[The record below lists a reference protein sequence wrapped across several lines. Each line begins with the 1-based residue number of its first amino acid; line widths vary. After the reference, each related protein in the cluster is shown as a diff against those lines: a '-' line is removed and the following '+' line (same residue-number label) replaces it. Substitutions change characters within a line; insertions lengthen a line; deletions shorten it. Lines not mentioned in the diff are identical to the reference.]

1 MWPMLKIND
10 LTGSHRSVESA
21 LESTLQAGVTFRIV
35 AASFNKT
42 NPWVKMRSLEIYLS
56 IILLPAATALAADNF
71 PKIVQPFLARN
82 CIGCHNEKNKSGEV
96 NFQQFNSM
104 ESMIRGRETFENLV
118 LKVRSGEMPPKG
130 LPRPKE
136 ADVRAVTS
144 LIESEFDRI
153 DRKAKLDPG
162 RVTARRLNK
171 TEYNNTIRDLLAVRF
186 KPADDFPADD
196 SGYGFDN
203 IGDVLT
209 LSPVL
214 LDKYLAAAEKISKM
228 AVDAAPHL
236 KATAERF
243 KSNSGPNRIPGPSL
257 GVKYKFPV
265 DAEYDIR
272 TGLAGQRLDGKETV
286 QVALAVDGKEFK
298 TVDLL
303 PTQQRG
309 RFAEVRIP
317 MAHGEHTVR
326 ARLLPPAPDTAPIP
340 GADNKPRT
348 GFVDYVEVR
357 GPYKQKSGADL
368 ESYQK
373 VFICGHAPGQHQP
386 ACARKVLSPLAT
398 RAYRRPATEKEVSKL
413 VEFVELARKQ
423 GDPFEQGIALA
434 IQAVLV
440 SPQFL
445 FRMEHDRNPN
455 DPTAVHTVSE
465 YELASRLSYFLWSGM
480 PDDELLKAAQEKRL
494 RKPGVLDAQVKRMM
508 ADPKSKALSDNFAGQ
523 WLQLRNMDSIKPD
536 PDKFPAFD
544 EELRECMRTET
555 ELFFDSVLRE
565 NRSLLDF
572 VDGKYTFLNERLA
585 RHYGIDD
592 VKGSEFRR
600 VDLKTDQRSGVLTQA
615 SILTITSYP
624 TRTSVVLRGKW
635 LMENVLNAPPP
646 PPPPNVP
653 MLDEA
658 TVGNT
663 GSLRQQM
670 EKHRANAMCA
680 SCHNRIDPLGFGLEN
695 YDPIGRWRTSDG
707 KFPVDSTGTL
717 PSGKSFKSP
726 EELKEILKSSKDAF
740 AQGVTEKLLTYAL
753 GRGLE
758 RYDRPATKSINQ
770 KLASDDYRFGR
781 LISEIVNSAPFQM
794 RRGDGVRQ

>member
-1 MWPMLKIND
+1 M
-10 LTGSHRSVESA
+10 
-21 LESTLQAGVTFRIV
+21 
-35 AASFNKT
+35 
-42 NPWVKMRSLEIYLS
+42 YLFP
-56 IILLPAATALAADNF
+56 LLFTAATALAADNF

-82 CIGCHNEKNKSGEV
+82 CVGCHNDKNKSGEV
-96 NFQQFNSM
+96 NLQKYNNL
-104 ESMIRGRETFENLV
+104 ESMIGGRDTFESV
-118 LKVRSGEMPPKG
+118 VRMVRTGEMPPKG

-144 LIESEFDRI
+144 FIETEFDRI
-153 DRKAKLDPG
+153 DRKAKPDPG

-171 TEYNNTIRDLLAVRF
+171 NEYNNTIRDLLAVRF

-228 AVDAAPHL
+228 AVGAAPPI

-243 KSNSGPNRIPGPSL
+243 KSTSGPNQIPGPSL
-257 GVKYKFPV
+257 GSKYKFPV

-272 TGLAGQRLDGKETV
+272 AGLAGQRLDGKETV
-286 QVALAVDGKEFK
+286 QVAVSVDGKEFK
-298 TVDLL
+298 TIDLL

-309 RFAEVRIP
+309 RFTEVRIP
-317 MAHGEHTVR
+317 IAQGEHAIR
-326 ARLLPPAPDTAPIP
+326 ARLLPPAPDAPPI
-340 GADNKPRT
+340 AITDNKPRT
-348 GFVDYVEVR
+348 GYVDYVEVR
-357 GPYKQKSGADL
+357 GPYKQRSGAEL
-368 ESYQK
+368 ESYK
-373 VFICGHAPGQHQP
+373 RVFVCGHAPGQHQTE
-386 ACARKVLSPLAT
+386 CARKILTPLAT
-398 RAYRRPATEKEVSKL
+398 RAYRRPATEKEISRL
-413 VEFVELARKQ
+413 AGFVDLAAKQ

-434 IQAVLV
+434 IQGMLV

-445 FRMEHDRNPN
+445 FRIERDQNAN
-455 DPTAVHTVSE
+455 DANAIHSVSD
-465 YELASRLSYFLWSGM
+465 YELASRLSYFLWSSM
-480 PDDELLKAAQEKRL
+480 PDDELLKAAQVKSL
-494 RKPGVLDAQVKRMM
+494 RKPGVLDAQVRRMM

-544 EELRECMRTET
+544 EELREAMRTET
-555 ELFFDSVLRE
+555 EMFFDSVLRE
-565 NRSLLDF
+565 NSSLLDF
-572 VDGKYTFLNERLA
+572 LDGKYTFLNERLA
-585 RHYGIDD
+585 KHYGMDD

-653 MLDEA
+653 VLDEA
-658 TVGNT
+658 TVGKDA
-663 GSLRQQM
+663 SLRQQM
-670 EKHRANAMCA
+670 EKHRANTMCA
-680 SCHNRIDPLGFGLEN
+680 SCHNRIDPLGFGMEN
-695 YDPIGRWRTSDG
+695 YDPIGRWRTEDG

-717 PSGKSFKSP
+717 PGGKSFKSP
-726 EELKEILKSSKDAF
+726 EELKAILKSSKDAF
-740 AQGVTEKLLTYAL
+740 AEGVTEKLLTYAL

-758 RYDRPATKSINQ
+758 RYDRPVIRSIDQ
-770 KLASDDYRFGR
+770 KLAADDYRFGR
-781 LISEIVNSAPFQM
+781 LISEIVNSAPFQK
-794 RRGDGVRQ
+794 RRGDGVKPDGVKR

>member
-1 MWPMLKIND
+1 M
-10 LTGSHRSVESA
+10 
-21 LESTLQAGVTFRIV
+21 
-35 AASFNKT
+35 KT
-42 NPWVKMRSLEIYLS
+42 KPWVKMRTLEISLF
-56 IILLPAATALAADNF
+56 LVLFPVATALAADNF
-71 PKIVQPFLARN
+71 PTIVQPFLARN
-82 CIGCHNEKNKSGEV
+82 CVGCHNEKNKSGEV
-96 NFQQFNSM
+96 DLQQFNSM
-104 ESMIRGRETFENLV
+104 ESMIRGRETFESLV

-130 LPRPKE
+130 MPRPKE
-136 ADVRAVTS
+136 ADVRAVTA

-153 DRKAKLDPG
+153 DRKAKPDPG

-214 LDKYLAAAEKISKM
+214 LDKYLAAAEKISRM
-228 AVDAAPHL
+228 AVGVAPQL

-243 KSNSGPNRIPGPSL
+243 KSNSGPGRIPGPSL
-257 GVKYKFPV
+257 GLKYKFPV
-265 DAEYDIR
+265 DAEFDIR
-272 TGLAGQRLDGKETV
+272 AGLAGGRLDGKETV
-286 QVALAVDGKEFK
+286 QVAVDVDGKEYK
-298 TVDLL
+298 TIDLL

-309 RFAEVRIP
+309 RFTEVRVP
-317 MAHGEHTVR
+317 MAQGEHSVR
-326 ARLLPPAPDTAPIP
+326 ARLLPPLPDAPLVDA
-340 GADNKPRT
+340 ANKPRT
-348 GFVDYVEVR
+348 GYVDYVEVR
-357 GPYKQKSGADL
+357 GPYKQKSGVDL
-368 ESYQK
+368 ESYK
-373 VFICGHAPGQHQP
+373 RVFICGHAPGQHQP
-386 ACARKVLSPLAT
+386 ECTRKILAPLAT
-398 RAYRRPATEKEVSKL
+398 RAYRRAATEKEVSKL
-413 VEFVELARKQ
+413 SGFVELARKQ

-434 IQAVLV
+434 IQAMLV

-445 FRMEHDRNPN
+445 FRIEHDRNPN
-455 DPTAVHTVSE
+455 DPNAVHAVSE
-465 YELASRLSYFLWSGM
+465 NELASRLSYFLWSSM
-480 PDDELLKAAQEKRL
+480 PDDDLLKAAQEKRL

-544 EELRECMRTET
+544 EELRESMRTET

-572 VDGKYTFLNERLA
+572 VDGKYTFINERLA
-585 RHYGIDD
+585 RHYGIND

-646 PPPPNVP
+646 PPPPNVQL
-653 MLDEA
+653 LDEA
-658 TVGNT
+658 TVGKDA
-663 GSLRQQM
+663 SLRQQM

-680 SCHNRIDPLGFGLEN
+680 SCHSRIDPLGFGLEN
-695 YDPIGRWRTSDG
+695 YDPIGRWRTDDG

-726 EELKEILKSSKDAF
+726 DELKEILKLSKDAF

-758 RYDRPATKSINQ
+758 RYDRPAMKSINQ

-794 RRGDGVRQ
+794 RRGDGVKSDGVKK

>member
-1 MWPMLKIND
+1 
-10 LTGSHRSVESA
+10 
-21 LESTLQAGVTFRIV
+21 
-35 AASFNKT
+35 
-42 NPWVKMRSLEIYLS
+42 MRSIEIFLS
-56 IILLPAATALAADNF
+56 LLLFPAATAMAADNF
-71 PKIVQPFLARN
+71 IKTVQPFLARN
-82 CIGCHNEKNKSGEV
+82 CIGCHNEKLKSGEV
-96 NFQQFNSM
+96 NLQQFTNM
-104 ESMIRGRETFENLV
+104 ESMVRGRETFESLIS
-118 LKVRSGEMPPKG
+118 KVRSGEMPPKG

-136 ADVRAVTS
+136 ADIHAVTS

-153 DRKAKLDPG
+153 DRKAKPDPG

-228 AVDAAPHL
+228 AVGAAPQI
-236 KATAERF
+236 KPTAERF
-243 KSNSGPNRIPGPSL
+243 KSVSGPNRIPGPLL
-257 GVKYKFPV
+257 GTKYKFPV

-272 TGLAGQRLDGKETV
+272 AGLAGGRLDGKETV
-286 QVALAVDGKEFK
+286 QVAIDMDGKEFK
-298 TVDLL
+298 TIDLL

-309 RFAEVRIP
+309 RFTEVRIP
-317 MAHGEHTVR
+317 FSQGEHLVR
-326 ARLLPPAPDTAPIP
+326 ARLLPPMPDAPLVDAA
-340 GADNKPRT
+340 GKPRT
-348 GFVDYVEVR
+348 GYVDYVEVR
-357 GPYKQKSGADL
+357 GPYKQTSGAEL
-368 ESYQK
+368 ESYK
-373 VFICGHAPGQHQP
+373 RVFVCGHAPGQHQP
-386 ACARKVLSPLAT
+386 ECARKILAPLAT
-398 RAYRRPATEKEVSKL
+398 RAYRRPATDQEVSKL
-413 VEFVELARKQ
+413 SHFVELAGKQ

-434 IQAVLV
+434 IQAMLV

-445 FRMEHDRNPN
+445 FRIERDQNPN
-455 DPTAVHTVSE
+455 DSKAVHAVSE
-465 YELASRLSYFLWSGM
+465 YDLASRLSYFLWSSM

-494 RKPGVLDAQVKRMM
+494 RKPGMLDAQVKRML

-536 PDKFPAFD
+536 PEKFPAFD
-544 EELRECMRTET
+544 EELRESMRTET
-555 ELFFDSVLRE
+555 EMFFDSVLRE

-572 VDGKYTFLNERLA
+572 IDGKYTFLNERLA
-585 RHYGIDD
+585 LHYGIDG
-592 VKGSEFRR
+592 VKGNEFRR
-600 VDLKTDQRSGVLTQA
+600 VDLKTDQRSGVLTQG

-646 PPPPNVP
+646 PAPPNVP
-653 MLDEA
+653 TLDEA

-680 SCHNRIDPLGFGLEN
+680 SCHNRIDPLGFGMEN
-695 YDPIGRWRTSDG
+695 YDPIGRWRTADG

-717 PSGKSFKSP
+717 PSGKSFKTP
-726 EELKEILKSSKDAF
+726 EELKAILKSSKDAF

-758 RYDRPATKSINQ
+758 RYDRLAVKSIEQ

-781 LISEIVNSAPFQM
+781 LISEIVNSTPFQM
-794 RRGDGVRQ
+794 RRGDGVKK